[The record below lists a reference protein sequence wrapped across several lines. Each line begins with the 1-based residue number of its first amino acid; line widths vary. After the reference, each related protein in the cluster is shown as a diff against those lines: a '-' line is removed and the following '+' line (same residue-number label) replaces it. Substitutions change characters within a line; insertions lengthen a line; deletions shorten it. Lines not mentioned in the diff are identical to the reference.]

1 MGKGQETKT
10 AILDEALTIAS
21 RVGFTGLTIG
31 QLAEQTGMSKSGLFA
46 HFQSK
51 EQLQLQ
57 TLAHARRKF
66 VDTTIRPA
74 LAVSRGEKRVRE
86 LFERWVVWE
95 TEVLPGGCIFVTGS
109 VEFDDQPGPMRDALV
124 ADQRDW
130 LETVAT
136 IARTAISEGDFRDD
150 LDPEQFAFEVQGL
163 TLGYHHSARLLDD
176 PRAMNRV
183 RTAFEA
189 LLDRARAR

>member
-1 MGKGQETKT
+1 VSKGQETKT

-124 ADQRDW
+124 SDQRDW

-136 IARTAISEGDFRDD
+136 VASTAVSEGDFRAD
-150 LDPEQFAFEVQGL
+150 LDPQQFAFEVQGL